1 MTDNVLKPE
10 VVRIIL
16 SSLVSTVAEDG
27 LDLVFLLELGDGVC
41 GVDGVGDVL
50 VLVKFVKV
58 LYIVDIVWNFA
69 TTAGDSD
76 FLCGLTVLFFA
87 LVGRGTIIRI
97 RVGR

>member
-1 MTDNVLKPE
+1 M
-10 VVRIIL
+10 RIIL
-16 SSLVSTVAEDG
+16 SSFISTVAEDG
-27 LDLVFLLELGDGVC
+27 LDLVFLLELSDGVY

-76 FLCGLTVLFFA
+76 FLCGLAVLFFA